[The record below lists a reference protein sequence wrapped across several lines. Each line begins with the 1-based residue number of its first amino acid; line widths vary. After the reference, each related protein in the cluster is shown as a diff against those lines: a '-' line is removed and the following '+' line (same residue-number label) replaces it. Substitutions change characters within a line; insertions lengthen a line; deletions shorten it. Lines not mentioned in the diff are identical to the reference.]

1 MCCWTRIIAPNSF
14 LVKGFLEIYENSFI
28 FFIYLHIIYK
38 NYPSCLYLSIVF
50 YNPRPV
56 NIQGT
61 LMRLLFLF
69 STLFLLSACMDT
81 AEVPTSTAEEKSI
94 TQIKSNKTEAQEAQ
108 DEYKKLQ
115 EQRGKE

>member
-1 MCCWTRIIAPNSF
+1 MCCWTRIIAPNFFDVNSF
-14 LVKGFLEIYENSFI
+14 LGNIANSLI

-38 NYPSCLYLSIVF
+38 IYSSYLYLSIVF
-50 YNPRPV
+50 YNLSLV
-56 NIQGT
+56 NTQGT
-61 LMRLLFLF
+61 FMRLLFLF
-69 STLFLLSACMDT
+69 STLFFLSACMDT

-94 TQIKSNKTEAQEAQ
+94 TQIQSNITEAQEAQ